1 MLENY
6 IASPLNA
13 MQVKMHLGRVTLDH
27 VQGSYSEERHEKE
40 KGAFNYMEKS

>member
-13 MQVKMHLGRVTLDH
+13 MLVKTHLGRVTFDH
-27 VQGSYSEERHEKE
+27 VQGSNSEERHEIE
-40 KGAFNYMEKS
+40 KGAFNYMENS